1 VPAAPTLGAV
11 AGTSRPRVAG
21 EREEEILDA
30 TVRLL
35 VDVGYDKLTLDAVA
49 GEARASKA
57 TLYRRW
63 KGKAELVVDAV
74 HRSKA
79 CGGPLDADTG
89 SLRGDL
95 LALACRTGGLID
107 TVPLSVFVG
116 LMSAMHHDADLM
128 VAVHERFLGPRI
140 DLATRVLER
149 ARRRGEIGP
158 AVDIRLLAAVLP
170 AIVMYRRLVLGEHVD
185 RRFVARIIDEVVLP
199 SANGPGSVSET
210 LHPTP
215 RREL

>member
-1 VPAAPTLGAV
+1 VPVTPTLGSTPGA
-11 AGTSRPRVAG
+11 TRPRVEGA
-21 EREEEILDA
+21 REEEILDA

-35 VDVGYDKLTLDAVA
+35 VEVGYDKLTLDAVA
-49 GEARASKA
+49 AEARASKA

-63 KGKAELVVDAV
+63 DGKAELVVDAV

-79 CGGPLDADTG
+79 CGGPLDPDTG

-95 LALACRTGGLID
+95 LALACRTGGLTD
-107 TVPLSVFVG
+107 AVPLSVFAG

-128 VAVHERFLGPRI
+128 AAVHERFLGPRI
-140 DLATRVLER
+140 EMATRVLER
-149 ARRRGEIGP
+149 ARQRGEIGQ

-170 AIVMYRRLVLGEHVD
+170 AIVLYRRLVLGQHID

-199 SANGPGSVSET
+199 AAHPSSVSQT
-210 LHPTP
+210 
-215 RREL
+215 

>member
-1 VPAAPTLGAV
+1 VPVVPTMGAPAT
-11 AGTSRPRVAG
+11 TRPRVAG

-49 GEARASKA
+49 AEARASKA

-95 LALACRTGGLID
+95 LAMACMTGGLID
-107 TVPLSVFVG
+107 DVPLSVFAG
-116 LMSAMHHDADLM
+116 LMSAMHHDPELM
-128 VAVHERFLGPRI
+128 AAVHERFLGPRI
-140 DLATRVLER
+140 ELATRVLDR

-158 AVDIRLLAAVLP
+158 DADSRLLVAVLP
-170 AIVMYRRLVLGEHVD
+170 AMVLYRRLVAGEHID
-185 RRFVARIIDEVVLP
+185 ARFVARIIDEVVLP
-199 SANGPGSVSET
+199 AARSSRSA
-210 LHPTP
+210 LPTQKP
-215 RREL
+215 TQKREF